1 MLAVYGHKGNF
12 IAFCGQ
18 VTQEIYDEL
27 WEQFKNQGREIYMT
41 EHSLRIAVKAND
53 LQQEFRALGDREVA
67 QKSQRFFKTGAGQ
80 YGEGDQFL
88 GIRVPVLRDFAKQHK
103 SLSLSQIQKIL
114 RSQYHEERLL
124 ALIMLVNRFEKAIE
138 QHRAE
143 IYEMYLKNT
152 KYINNWDLVDSSAH
166 QIVGGYLMD
175 KNRNILVQLSSSNSL
190 WERRIAIMSTYR
202 FTKNKDY
209 CDTLTISEKLLH
221 DKEDLIH
228 KAVGWMLREIGNRD
242 KGVEEAF
249 LAKYYQTMPRTM
261 LRYAIEKFDEVERQL
276 YLSGQK

>member
-1 MLAVYGHKGNF
+1 MS
-12 IAFCGQ
+12 
-18 VTQEIYDEL
+18 
-27 WEQFKNQGREIYMT
+27 
-41 EHSLRIAVKAND
+41 EHSLRNAVKAID
-53 LQQEFRALGDREVA
+53 LQREFRALGDREVA
-67 QKSQRFFKTGAGQ
+67 QKSLRFFKTGAGQ

-88 GIRVPVLRDFAKQHK
+88 GIRVPVLREFAKQHK
-103 SLSLSQIQKIL
+103 GLSLSQIQKIL

-124 ALIMLVNRFEKAIE
+124 ALIMLVSRFEKAIE

-152 KYINNWDLVDSSAH
+152 KYINNWDLVDSSAY

-175 KNRNILVQLSSSNSL
+175 KSRKILVQLSSSNNL

-202 FTKNKDY
+202 FIKNKDY
-209 CDTLTISEKLLH
+209 GDTLTISEKLLN

-261 LRYAIEKFDEVERQL
+261 LRYAIEKFDEDDRQL

>member
-1 MLAVYGHKGNF
+1 MS
-12 IAFCGQ
+12 
-18 VTQEIYDEL
+18 
-27 WEQFKNQGREIYMT
+27 
-41 EHSLRIAVKAND
+41 EHSLRKAVKAID
-53 LQQEFRALGDREVA
+53 LQREFRALGDREVA
-67 QKSQRFFKTGAGQ
+67 QKSLRFFKTGAGQ

-88 GIRVPVLRDFAKQHK
+88 GIRVPVLREFAKQHK
-103 SLSLSQIQKIL
+103 GLSLSQIQKIL

-124 ALIMLVNRFEKAIE
+124 ALIMLVSRFEKAIE

-152 KYINNWDLVDSSAH
+152 KYINNWDLVDSSAY

-175 KNRNILVQLSSSNSL
+175 KSRKILVQLSSSNNL

-202 FTKNKDY
+202 FIKNKDY
-209 CDTLTISEKLLH
+209 GDTLTISEKLLN

-261 LRYAIEKFDEVERQL
+261 LRYAIEKFDEDDRQL

>member
-1 MLAVYGHKGNF
+1 MS
-12 IAFCGQ
+12 
-18 VTQEIYDEL
+18 
-27 WEQFKNQGREIYMT
+27 
-41 EHSLRIAVKAND
+41 EHSLRKAVKAID
-53 LQQEFRALGDREVA
+53 LQREFRALGDRDVA
-67 QKSQRFFKTGAGQ
+67 QKSLRFFKTGAGQ

-88 GIRVPVLRDFAKQHK
+88 GIRVPVLREFAKQHK
-103 SLSLSQIQKIL
+103 GLSLSQIQKIL

-124 ALIMLVNRFEKAIE
+124 ALIMLVSRFEKAIE

-152 KYINNWDLVDSSAH
+152 KYINNWDLVDSSAY

-175 KNRNILVQLSSSNSL
+175 KSRKILVQLSSSNNL

-202 FTKNKDY
+202 FIKNKDY
-209 CDTLTISEKLLH
+209 GDTLTISEKLLY

-261 LRYAIEKFDEVERQL
+261 LRYAIEKFDEDDRQL

>member
-1 MLAVYGHKGNF
+1 MS
-12 IAFCGQ
+12 
-18 VTQEIYDEL
+18 
-27 WEQFKNQGREIYMT
+27 
-41 EHSLRIAVKAND
+41 EHSLRKAVKAID
-53 LQQEFRALGDREVA
+53 LQREFRALGDRDVA
-67 QKSQRFFKTGAGQ
+67 QKSLRFFKTGAGQ

-88 GIRVPVLRDFAKQHK
+88 GIRVPVLREFAKQHK
-103 SLSLSQIQKIL
+103 GLSLSQIQKIL

-124 ALIMLVNRFEKAIE
+124 ALIMLVSRFEKAIE

-143 IYEMYLKNT
+143 IYELYLKNT
-152 KYINNWDLVDSSAH
+152 KYINNWDLVDSSAY

-175 KNRNILVQLSSSNSL
+175 KSRKILVQLSSSNNL

-202 FTKNKDY
+202 FIKNKDY
-209 CDTLTISEKLLH
+209 GDTLTISEKLLY

-261 LRYAIEKFDEVERQL
+261 LRYAIEKFDEDDRQL